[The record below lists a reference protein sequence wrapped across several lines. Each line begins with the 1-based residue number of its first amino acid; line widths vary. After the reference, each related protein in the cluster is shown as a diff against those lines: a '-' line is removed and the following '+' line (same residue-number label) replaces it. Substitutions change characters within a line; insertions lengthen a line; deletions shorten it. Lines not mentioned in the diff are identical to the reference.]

1 MKSRHAEPRVRAVQQ
16 DLFVETPEPPK
27 IGVSAFEEIRSA
39 LAELLLDAMWAD
51 RKEYD
56 GESHDH

>member
-1 MKSRHAEPRVRAVQQ
+1 VQQ
-16 DLFVETPEPPK
+16 DLFVETPEPPN

-39 LAELLLDAMWAD
+39 LAELLLDAMRAD

-56 GESHDH
+56 GESQDH